1 MTIWNPDLSSHDGP
15 RYRAIAEAIADAVDQ
30 GVLAPGDKL
39 PPQRDLAYRLG
50 VTVGTV
56 SRGYMVAEQRGLVGG
71 EVGRGTFVRGPA
83 IGPHGTKEPI
93 LQPAAGAVLDLG
105 INMATL
111 PAHGDAL
118 AATLQEL
125 AQSSGLENIVR
136 YQHAAGHPEHRAAGA
151 RFMARVGL
159 RVDPDAVVL
168 AHGAQQALGGSL
180 EALSRPGDTVLAEAL
195 TYSGVVENA
204 ERVGVRLEGVALDE
218 EGMVPEALDKAA
230 ARTGARLVVIVPT
243 VQNPTAVVM
252 GAERRAAI
260 ARVAEVRDLTIIED
274 DVYGYLLPERPPPIA
289 TLAPERTVYLTSAS
303 KCLAPGLRVGW
314 LAAPDAYRERIVD
327 VIYAQSVSQPALN
340 HEIITRWLADGT
352 ADRLIAALRD
362 EIAARQ
368 ALAETILGGLGPR
381 SNPASFHLILELPEP
396 WRRDEFVAAAL
407 AHGIRIVSIASFAVD
422 RSKAKEAVRISLSA
436 APDRAVLEEA
446 LVTLRDL
453 AVIGPRASR
462 AVV

>member
-1 MTIWNPDLSSHDGP
+1 MWNPDLSSHDGP

-83 IGPHGTKEPI
+83 IRPHGAKEPI

-105 INMATL
+105 MNMAAM
-111 PAHGDAL
+111 PVHGEAL
-118 AATLQEL
+118 AATLAEL
-125 AQSSGLENIVR
+125 AQTQGLENIVR
-136 YQHAAGHPEHRAAGA
+136 YMHATGHPEHRAAGV

-159 RVDPDAVVL
+159 SVDPDAVVL
-168 AHGAQQALGGSL
+168 THGAQQALGGAI
-180 EALSRPGDTVLAEAL
+180 EALTRPGDTVLAEAL

-204 ERVGVRLEGVALDE
+204 ERAGVRLEGVALDE
-218 EGMVPEALDKAA
+218 EGMVPDALDKAA
-230 ARTGARLVVIVPT
+230 ARTGARLVVVVPT

-260 ARVAEVRDLTIIED
+260 ARVAEARDLTIIED

-314 LAAPDAYRERIVD
+314 LAVPDAYRERIID

-352 ADRLIAALRD
+352 ADRLMVALRD

-368 ALAETILGGLGPR
+368 ALAERVFGGLGPR
-381 SNPASFHLILELPEP
+381 GNPASFHLILELPEP

-436 APDRAVLEEA
+436 APDRASLEEA

-453 AVIGPRASR
+453 AVAGPRASR
-462 AVV
+462 AIV

>member
-1 MTIWNPDLSSHDGP
+1 MWDPDLSKHEGP
-15 RYRAIAEAIADAVDQ
+15 RYQAIAAAIADAVDQ

-71 EVGRGTFVRGPA
+71 EVGRGTFVRVPINGA
-83 IGPHGTKEPI
+83 KEPI

-105 INMATL
+105 INMATM

-125 AQSSGLENIVR
+125 AQSPGLENIVR

-159 RVDPDAVVL
+159 SVDPDTVVL
-168 AHGAQQALGGSL
+168 AHGAQQALGGAL

-218 EGMVPEALDKAA
+218 EGMVPEALDKAV
-230 ARTGARLVVIVPT
+230 ARTGARLVVVVPT

-260 ARVAEVRDLTIIED
+260 ARVAEARDLTIIED

-327 VIYAQSVSQPALN
+327 VIYAQSVAQPALN

-352 ADRLIAALRD
+352 ADRLIVMLRD

-368 ALAETILGGLGPR
+368 ALAETILGTLGPR
-381 SNPASFHLILELPEP
+381 GNPASFHLILELPEP

-436 APDRAVLEEA
+436 APDRASLEAA
-446 LVTLRDL
+446 LVTLRGL
-453 AVIGPRASR
+453 AVAGPRASR